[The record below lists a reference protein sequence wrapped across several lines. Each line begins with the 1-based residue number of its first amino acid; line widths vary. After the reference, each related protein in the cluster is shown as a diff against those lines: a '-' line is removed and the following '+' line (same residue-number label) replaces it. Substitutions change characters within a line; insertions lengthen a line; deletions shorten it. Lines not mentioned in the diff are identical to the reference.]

1 MLLSIITP
9 TFNRSYC
16 LEKLYQS
23 LISIGSDEFEW
34 ILVDDG
40 STDNTALLAGKWQEQ
55 QSINFR
61 FIKQSNSGKTN
72 AVIRAFDSDPT
83 GKYSLVLD
91 SDDILVPDA
100 LRLIKEKLIELQAD
114 EIGLSFLK
122 SDTKGQ
128 IIGSEFKLASST
140 YIDLYFGKNRCF
152 GDKLFVINTS
162 VYKNSL
168 VPAYPGEKLIPEGVM
183 YLNMQIWGKF
193 RCINRIIYSGD
204 YLNDGL
210 SNSIIK
216 LAADNINGFILE
228 KRMLQLEPLGFAD
241 SIKNDIKYLCYCLAG
256 KKSWKEIF
264 QYSRN
269 KVLLGLLIMP
279 TYILSWR
286 RICAI
291 RNIISEKQLNQ
302 K

>member
-9 TFNRSYC
+9 TFNRGYC
-16 LEKLYQS
+16 LDKLYQS

-40 STDNTALLAGKWQEQ
+40 STDDTALIAREWQEQ
-55 QSINFR
+55 QSINFSY
-61 FIKQSNSGKTN
+61 IKQSNSGKTN
-72 AVIRAFDSDPT
+72 AVIHAFDSNPN
-83 GKYSLVLD
+83 GKYTLVLD

-100 LRLIKEKLIELQAD
+100 LCLIKEKLKELKTD

-140 YIDLYFGKNRCF
+140 YIDLYFGNNRCS
-152 GDKLFVINTS
+152 GDKLFVIKTS

-183 YLNMQIWGKF
+183 YLNMQLWGKF

-210 SNSIIK
+210 SNSIIT
-216 LAADNINGFILE
+216 LAANNINGFILE
-228 KRMLQLEPLGFAD
+228 KRMLRLEPLDFSD
-241 SIKNDIKYLCYCLAG
+241 LIKNDIKYLSYCLAG

-264 QYSRN
+264 RYSRN

-279 TYILSWR
+279 TFVLSWG
-286 RICAI
+286 RIIAI
-291 RNIISEKQLNQ
+291 RKIIKEKQLNQ